1 MAHQLARRIGVAAIG
16 IPATIGLIYL
26 GGWALVAAL
35 AALGVLGAFEWYR
48 LAARQGARALVVPGC
63 IGAALLPAA
72 AWLTLPAG
80 AGVAPRWFA
89 FLLALW
95 LIGVMAAAVA
105 TRRPTDGPTAGV
117 GVTVFGAL
125 YAGGFPAFLL
135 LLRHPAPP
143 VSAVAG
149 TALACFPL
157 ALTWICDTLAMAGG
171 AWIGGP
177 KLAPVLSPAKTWA
190 GAVTGT
196 LGALLAALGY
206 GRWVLTPL
214 GVPLS
219 PGILLVSGAAVAT
232 LGQLGDVAES
242 LFKREAGVKDSGA
255 VFPGHGGVLDR
266 LDSLYWAIPTVALV
280 LAVGGRL

>member
-26 GGWALVAAL
+26 GGWALVAVL
-35 AALGVLGAFEWYR
+35 AVLGALGAFELYR
-48 LAARQGARALVVPGC
+48 LAARQGVRALVALGC
-63 IGAALLPAA
+63 TGAALFPAG
-72 AWLTLPAG
+72 AWLVLPAG
-80 AGVAPRWFA
+80 YALEPRWFA

-105 TRRPTDGPTAGV
+105 TRGPSHGPTAGV
-117 GVTVFGAL
+117 GVTVLGAL
-125 YAGGFPAFLL
+125 YAGGLPAFLL
-135 LLRHPAPP
+135 LLRHPAAPLG
-143 VSAVAG
+143 AAAG

-157 ALTWICDTLAMAGG
+157 VLTWICDTLAMAGG
-171 AWIGGP
+171 ALIGGP

-190 GAVTGT
+190 GALTGT
-196 LGALLAALGY
+196 LGALLGALGY
-206 GRWVLTPL
+206 GRWVLAPL

-219 PGILLVSGAAVAT
+219 PAILLASGAAVAT

-255 VFPGHGGVLDR
+255 LFPGHGGVLDR
-266 LDSLYWAIPTVALV
+266 LDSLYWAIPAVALV
-280 LAVGGRL
+280 VSAGGRL

>member
-16 IPATIGLIYL
+16 IPATVGLIYL

-35 AALGVLGAFEWYR
+35 AVLGALGAFEVYR
-48 LAARQGARALVVPGC
+48 LGAQRGIRALVLPGC
-63 IGAALLPAA
+63 VGAALFPAGV
-72 AWLTLPAG
+72 WLTLPAG
-80 AGVAPRWFA
+80 YALAPRWFA
-89 FLLALW
+89 FLFALW
-95 LIGVMAAAVA
+95 LIGVMATAVA
-105 TRRPTDGPTAGV
+105 VRSPDRGPAASV

-135 LLRHPAPP
+135 LLRHPDLPLGAP
-143 VSAVAG
+143 AG

-157 ALTWICDTLAMAGG
+157 VLTWICDTLAMAGG
-171 AWIGGP
+171 ALIGGP

-196 LGALLAALGY
+196 LGALLAALAY
-206 GRWVLTPL
+206 GRWVLGPL
-214 GVPLS
+214 GVPVS
-219 PGILLVSGAAVAT
+219 PAILVASGVAVAT

-255 VFPGHGGVLDR
+255 LFPGHGGVLDR
-266 LDSLYWAIPTVALV
+266 LDSLYWAIPMVALV
-280 LAVGGRL
+280 LSAGGVL

>member
-26 GGWALVAAL
+26 GGWALVAVL
-35 AALGVLGAFEWYR
+35 AALGALGAFELYR
-48 LAARQGARALVVPGC
+48 LAARQGVRALVIPGC
-63 IGAALLPAA
+63 LGAALFPAA

-80 AGVAPRWFA
+80 AGLAPRWFA
-89 FLLALW
+89 FLMALW
-95 LIGVMAAAVA
+95 LMGVMATAVA
-105 TRRPTDGPTAGV
+105 TRPPRDGPTAGI
-117 GVTVFGAL
+117 GVTVWGAL

-135 LLRHPAPP
+135 LLRHPVPP
-143 VSAVAG
+143 LDAVAG
-149 TALACFPL
+149 TALALFPL
-157 ALTWICDTLAMAGG
+157 VLTWICDTFAMAGG
-171 AWIGGP
+171 ALIGGP

-196 LGALLAALGY
+196 LGVLLAALAW
-206 GRWVLTPL
+206 GRWVLAPL
-214 GVPLS
+214 GAPLS
-219 PGILLVSGAAVAT
+219 PAVLLVSAVAVAT

-280 LAVGGRL
+280 VAVGGRL

>member
-16 IPATIGLIYL
+16 IPATVGLIYL
-26 GGWALVAAL
+26 GGWALVAVL
-35 AALGVLGAFEWYR
+35 AALGAVGAFELYR
-48 LAARQGARALVVPGC
+48 LAARQGVRALVVPGC
-63 IGAALLPAA
+63 VGAALFPAA
-72 AWLTLPAG
+72 AWLTMPAG
-80 AGVAPRWFA
+80 PGLAPRWFA
-89 FLLALW
+89 FLMALW
-95 LIGVMAAAVA
+95 LIGVMATAVA
-105 TRRPTDGPTAGV
+105 TRPPNDGPTAGL
-117 GVTVFGAL
+117 GVTVLGAL

-135 LLRHPAPP
+135 LLRHPAAPLG
-143 VSAVAG
+143 AVAG
-149 TALACFPL
+149 TALALFPL
-157 ALTWICDTLAMAGG
+157 VLTWICDTFAMAGG
-171 AWIGGP
+171 ALIGGP

-196 LGALLAALGY
+196 LGALLAALAY
-206 GRWVLTPL
+206 GRWALAPL

-219 PGILLVSGAAVAT
+219 PTILLVSAAAVAA

-280 LAVGGRL
+280 VAVGGRL

>member
-1 MAHQLARRIGVAAIG
+1 MAHLLARRIGVAAIG

-35 AALGVLGAFEWYR
+35 AILGALGAFELYR
-48 LAARQGARALVVPGC
+48 LAARQRVRALVAPGC
-63 IGAALLPAA
+63 IGAALFPAG
-72 AWLTLPAG
+72 AWLTLPSGYGLEA
-80 AGVAPRWFA
+80 RWLA

-105 TRRPTDGPTAGV
+105 TRPPDQGPTAGV
-117 GVTVFGAL
+117 GVTVLGAL

-135 LLRHPAPP
+135 LLRHPGLP
-143 VSAVAG
+143 VGDTAG

-157 ALTWICDTLAMAGG
+157 VLTWICDTLAMAGG
-171 AWIGGP
+171 VLIGGP

-190 GAVTGT
+190 GAVAGT
-196 LGALLAALGY
+196 LGALLAALAY
-206 GRWVLTPL
+206 GRWVLGPL

-219 PGILLVSGAAVAT
+219 PTILLASGTAVAM

-255 VFPGHGGVLDR
+255 LFPGHGGVLDR
-266 LDSLYWAIPTVALV
+266 LDSLYWAIPAVVLV
-280 LAVGGRL
+280 LSAGGMR